1 MTGKEMNTRN
11 CPVCG
16 LESQRGVEI
25 GPLGSEIRID
35 CQRCGKYKITNTAL
49 SMLDTKRTD
58 PMLIAWIKDLN
69 EKGADP
75 PIIDSYVLKN
85 LTKGLPNY
93 SPSQKQLILM
103 RNLEKRTEY
112 PGKSVHV
119 MPEFDYP
126 LSWASGEEEL
136 RFYLRNLVE
145 RGLLH
150 LPSKEHAEI
159 NDLINIVGITPAGW
173 DYLEENSK
181 LSVFSDQA
189 FVAMSFSENLHN
201 IWKDAIKKGIERAGY
216 KAYRVDSDPHS
227 DRIDVKIITEIKN
240 SKFLLADVT
249 EQKRGV
255 YFEAGYALGL
265 GIPVIWACRKDDLK
279 NVHFD
284 TRQYNHILWEDG
296 EDYTEKLYNFICAII
311 GKLS

>member
-1 MTGKEMNTRN
+1 MNTQN

-16 LESQRGVEI
+16 LESQEGVWI
-25 GPLGSEIRID
+25 GPLGHKMGID
-35 CQRCGKYKITNTAL
+35 CQRCGKYSITDTAL
-49 SMLDTKRTD
+49 SILDPLHTD
-58 PMLIAWIKDLN
+58 PKLIAWIKDLN
-69 EKGADP
+69 KKGADP
-75 PIIDSYVLKN
+75 PAIDSNVLKN

-103 RNLEKRTEY
+103 RNLEKLTEY
-112 PGKSVHV
+112 PGKSVV
-119 MPEFDYP
+119 VLPKYAYP
-126 LSWASGEEEL
+126 LCWGSGEREL
-136 RFYLRNLVE
+136 IFYLSNLVK
-145 RGLLH
+145 RGFLRLISGDGSE
-150 LPSKEHAEI
+150 LDNLTNTVEI
-159 NDLINIVGITPAGW
+159 TAAGW
-173 DYLEENSK
+173 DFLEENAK

-189 FVAMSFSENLHN
+189 FVAMSFSENLNN
-201 IWKDAIKKGIERAGY
+201 IWEDSIKEGIELAGY

-265 GIPVIWACRKDDLK
+265 GIPVIWSCRKDDLK
-279 NVHFD
+279 NIHFD

-296 EDYTEKLYNFICAII
+296 EDYKETLYNFICAII